1 MEALPETSKP
11 AATVSWSSDGYGDLF
26 AAHSPTIF
34 RFVAVLCGDDR
45 LAEEITAEV
54 FARVLPKWR
63 RGLIDEPLPY
73 LRRAA
78 VNELRSRWR
87 RRAHERRVERINT
100 PPRTAAPSGERVEL
114 REPLLAAL
122 AQLPTR
128 QRAVVVLRYCE
139 DMSEADVGRT
149 LAMAPGTVKSQAS
162 RGLARLRELVDKE
175 KW

>member
-1 MEALPETSKP
+1 MEALPETSSP
-11 AATVSWSSDGYGDLF
+11 PATVSWSSDGYGELF
-26 AAHSPTIF
+26 AAHQTTIY
-34 RFVAVLCGDDR
+34 RFVSVLCGDDR

-63 RGLIDEPLPY
+63 RGVIDDPLPY

-87 RRAHERRVERINT
+87 RRAHERRVARVQT
-100 PPRTAAPSGERVEL
+100 SQRTIPPSGERVEL

-122 AQLPTR
+122 SQLPPR

-139 DMSEADVGRT
+139 DMSEADVATT

-162 RGLARLRELVDKE
+162 RGLARLRQLVDKE
-175 KW
+175 QW